1 MSMSNY
7 EKAVSVDSNEDLS
20 RYNFKVDT
28 EQVELL
34 FVNEV
39 MDTPSLSFTR
49 VLEFELGEEMTKKIT
64 H

>member
-34 FVNEV
+34 FVN
-39 MDTPSLSFTR
+39 
-49 VLEFELGEEMTKKIT
+49 
-64 H
+64 